1 MISIFAT
8 CVIQTVWLIDI
19 DIAIVKSCFRFG
31 RQHIN
36 IENVVIKIRPPTITL
51 IEIFSLQLRNLDLVL
66 GEIERAAGLPDYWEE
81 EEDEGGDGGHEVK
94 VDQAPPG
101 LEHLEEDLELT
112 GQRVNQ
118 DLLLQLILW
127 DCWAIKLYARFLQK
141 TIPDSSS
148 FSWRSYSLLEFCWIS
163 NKFLLQMFFL
173 PVETQMIH
181 HLQKT
186 SGSFTQLRNS
196 RIISE
201 N

>member
-1 MISIFAT
+1 M
-8 CVIQTVWLIDI
+8 
-19 DIAIVKSCFRFG
+19 
-31 RQHIN
+31 
-36 IENVVIKIRPPTITL
+36 
-51 IEIFSLQLRNLDLVL
+51 L
-66 GEIERAAGLPDYWEE
+66 GVIERAAGLPDYWEE

-148 FSWRSYSLLEFCWIS
+148 FSWRSYFLLEFCRIF
-163 NKFLLQMFFL
+163 NKFLQRFFL
-173 PVETQMIH
+173 PLGTQMIH

-186 SGSFTQLRNS
+186 FGSFTQLGNNRIIYLWKWKFEFFFEKVKLLCVSCLISRMSVLFRNS
-196 RIISE
+196 ITFRSIE
-201 N
+201 KPTVKY

>member
-1 MISIFAT
+1 MLW
-8 CVIQTVWLIDI
+8 V
-19 DIAIVKSCFRFG
+19 
-31 RQHIN
+31 
-36 IENVVIKIRPPTITL
+36 
-51 IEIFSLQLRNLDLVL
+51 
-66 GEIERAAGLPDYWEE
+66 IERAAGLPDYWEE

-148 FSWRSYSLLEFCWIS
+148 FSWRSYFLLEFCRIF
-163 NKFLLQMFFL
+163 NKFLQRFFL
-173 PVETQMIH
+173 PLGTQMIH

-186 SGSFTQLRNS
+186 FGSFTQLGNN
-196 RIISE
+196 RIIYLWNFFLRKSNSCVFLAWYHECLYCSE
-201 N
+201 TR